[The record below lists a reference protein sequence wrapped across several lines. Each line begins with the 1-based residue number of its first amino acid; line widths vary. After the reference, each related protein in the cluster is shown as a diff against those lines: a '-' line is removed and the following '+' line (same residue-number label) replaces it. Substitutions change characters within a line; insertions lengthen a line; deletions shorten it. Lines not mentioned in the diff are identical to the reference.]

1 MQELIAHYW
10 WIAVA
15 AFAVAAFLVFR
26 KRLHQQ

>member
-1 MQELIAHYW
+1 MQELFAHYW

-15 AFAVAAFLVFR
+15 AFAVVAFLILR